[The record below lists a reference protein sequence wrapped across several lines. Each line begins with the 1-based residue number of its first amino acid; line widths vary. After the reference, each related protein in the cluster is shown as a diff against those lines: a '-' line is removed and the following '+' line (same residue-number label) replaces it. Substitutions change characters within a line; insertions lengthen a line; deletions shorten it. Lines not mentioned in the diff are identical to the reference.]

1 MSRILITSISRKYA
15 LYKIVCEVAETLNAD
30 VFVTDKNDSCLGARF
45 PGSHFLRQTVPEIDG
60 IIQLVKD
67 NSIDLVIPSRDE
79 ECRIF
84 TSRIDEFKRN
94 GCDLLAPRH
103 CTVELCLNKE
113 QFNGHLERLGLCPLP
128 LLVDPEEDDFP
139 IFMRPKSGAGSVGCM
154 KIESR
159 NHFEKIQLD
168 KTEDYFIHPFIDDD
182 EYSVDVI
189 TDAENDYFDCVI
201 RKRVLVQNG
210 ESQVTETADI
220 PAIKNDIKTL
230 IDSFRDVGHFV
241 VQLFYSRDHG
251 IRFIETNP
259 RFGGASSLSQYA
271 GLNSLKYL
279 IYKKLGNKYYRKWTS
294 AICSKPIRMTRLS
307 HDHYEEVPHAPPN

>member
-1 MSRILITSISRKYA
+1 MSRILITSISRKYS
-15 LYKIVCEVAETLNAD
+15 LYRTVCEIAATLNAE
-30 VFVTDKNDSCLGARF
+30 VFVTDKNDACLGAHF
-45 PGSHFLRQTVPEIDG
+45 PGVNFLRQTALGVDG
-60 IIQLVKD
+60 IIRLVKD
-67 NSIDLVIPSRDE
+67 KSIDLVIPSRDE

-84 TSRIDEFKRN
+84 TSHIDDFHQY
-94 GCDLLAPRH
+94 GCNLLAPRH
-103 CTVELCLNKE
+103 STVELCLNKE

-139 IFMRPKSGAGSVGCM
+139 IFLRPKSGAGSVGCV
-154 KIESR
+154 KIDSR
-159 NHFEKIQLD
+159 NHFENAQLD
-168 KTEDYFIHPFIDDD
+168 KTAEYFIHPFIDDD

-220 PAIKNDIKTL
+220 PAIKNDVKTL
-230 IDSFRDVGHFV
+230 MDSFGDTGHFV

-279 IYKKLGNKYYRKWTS
+279 IYKKLDNEFYRKWTS
-294 AICSKPIRMTRLS
+294 NVCSKPIRMTRLS
-307 HDHYEEVPHAPPN
+307 HDHYDEVPPCSS

>member
-1 MSRILITSISRKYA
+1 MSRILITSISGKYS
-15 LYKIVCEVAETLNAD
+15 LYKTVCGIAETLNAN
-30 VFVTDKNDSCLGARF
+30 VFVTDKNDSCLGVQF
-45 PGSHFLRQTVPEIDG
+45 PGVHFLRQAVPEIDG
-60 IIQLVKD
+60 IIQLVKE

-84 TSRIDEFKRN
+84 TYRIDEFKRN
-94 GCDLLAPRH
+94 GCALLAPRH
-103 CTVELCLNKE
+103 STVELCLNKE
-113 QFNGHLERLGLCPLP
+113 LHNGHLKSLGLCPMP
-128 LLVDPEEDDFP
+128 LLVDPKEDNFP
-139 IFMRPKSGAGSVGCM
+139 IFLRPKSGAGSIGCM

-159 NHFEKIQLD
+159 TDLRKLQSNQTSE
-168 KTEDYFIHPFIDDD
+168 YFIHPFINDD

-220 PAIKNDIKTL
+220 PAIKNDVKTL
-230 IDSFRDVGHFV
+230 IDSFCDTGHFV
-241 VQLFYSRDHG
+241 VQLFYSRDNG

-279 IYKKLGNKYYRKWTS
+279 IYKNLGNNYYKKWTS
-294 AICSKPIRMTRLS
+294 NVCSKRIRMTRLS
-307 HDHYEEVPHAPPN
+307 HDHYEEVPPCSS